1 LIARRR
7 TKIKR
12 QANCEFKEQKKQMSK
27 YMTFTD
33 AAFKDRDCLL
43 KSLAECGY
51 ATIEEGEALSLYG
64 YRGDRRPETAQI
76 VVRRKYIGG
85 ASNDLGFQ
93 KTDAGYVPVISEYD
107 QGYMMQ
113 GKFLTNLR
121 TNYNLKSAEKLA
133 RNLRGSLH
141 QERVGSTIKIRIKY

>member
-1 LIARRR
+1 
-7 TKIKR
+7 
-12 QANCEFKEQKKQMSK
+12 MSK

-33 AAFKDRDCLL
+33 TAFKDRDCLL
-43 KSLAECGY
+43 NALSECGY
-51 ATIEEGEALSLYG
+51 AETEEGKALSLYG

-76 VVRRKYIGG
+76 VVRRKYIGA

-93 KTDAGYVPVISEYD
+93 KTDAGYVPVISEFD
-107 QGYMMQ
+107 QRTMMQ
-113 GKFLTNLR
+113 GKFLTSLR

-133 RNLRGSLH
+133 RNLRGTLH

>member
-1 LIARRR
+1 
-7 TKIKR
+7 
-12 QANCEFKEQKKQMSK
+12 
-27 YMTFTD
+27 MTFTGT
-33 AAFKDRDCLL
+33 AFKDRECLL
-43 KSLAECGY
+43 NALAECGY
-51 ATIEEGEALSLYG
+51 GAVEEGEALSLYG
-64 YRGDRRPETAQI
+64 YQGDRRPETAQI
-76 VVRRKYIGG
+76 VVRRKFVGS

-107 QGYMMQ
+107 QRYIMQ

-133 RNLRGSLH
+133 RNLRGTLH

>member
-1 LIARRR
+1 
-7 TKIKR
+7 
-12 QANCEFKEQKKQMSK
+12 
-27 YMTFTD
+27 MTFTD

-43 KSLAECGY
+43 KALAECGY
-51 ATIEEGEALSLYG
+51 ETVEEGESLSLYG
-64 YRGDRRPETAQI
+64 YRGDRRAETAQI
-76 VVRRKYIGG
+76 VVRRKYIGS

-133 RNLRGSLH
+133 RSLRGSITR
-141 QERVGSTIKIRIKY
+141 ERVGSTIKVRIKY

>member
-1 LIARRR
+1 
-7 TKIKR
+7 
-12 QANCEFKEQKKQMSK
+12 MSK

-33 AAFKDRDCLL
+33 TAFKDRDCLRDAL
-43 KSLAECGY
+43 SECGY
-51 ATIEEGEALSLYG
+51 AETEEGEALSLYG

-76 VVRRKYIGG
+76 VVRRKYIGA

-93 KTDAGYVPVISEYD
+93 KTDAGYVPVISEFD
-107 QGYMMQ
+107 QRTMRQ
-113 GKFLTNLR
+113 GKFLTSLR

-133 RNLRGSLH
+133 RNLRGTLH

>member
-1 LIARRR
+1 
-7 TKIKR
+7 
-12 QANCEFKEQKKQMSK
+12 MSK

-43 KSLAECGY
+43 QALAECGY
-51 ATIEEGEALSLYG
+51 REVEEGDALSLYG
-64 YRGDRRPETAQI
+64 YQGDRRRETAQI
-76 VVRRKYIGG
+76 VVRRKFIGS

-93 KTDAGYVPVISEYD
+93 KTESGYVPVISEYD
-107 QGYMMQ
+107 QRYVMQ
-113 GKFLTNLR
+113 GRFLTNLR
-121 TNYNLKSAEKLA
+121 TNYNLKSAKKLA